1 MLFHSFG
8 VTMPDF
14 TGLVAVKAT
23 KKEYHV
29 LRHPTTG
36 APLDDH
42 GEALWP
48 NDSNTERMRLDG
60 AIKVVEPESLRAY
73 ASQAD
78 EPASDGDAHVRAKK
92 G

>member
-1 MLFHSFG
+1 
-8 VTMPDF
+8 MPDF

-23 KKEYHV
+23 KKEYYV
-29 LRHPTTG
+29 LRHPSTG

-48 NDSNTERMRLDG
+48 DDSNTERMRQDG
-60 AIKVVEPESLRAY
+60 AIKIVEPEGLRAY
-73 ASQAD
+73 APAAEGSVAD
-78 EPASDGDAHVRAKK
+78 AETHARAKK